1 VQPHEQHD
9 LVKLHKNLGHPDPN
23 VLSQYLK
30 ASGASE
36 HVVEAAKE
44 YICDACVETT
54 RFRHQRPAK
63 LHEPKEFNDLLGIDG
78 FFWTGKK
85 GFQVM
90 IFHCIDEVFLFHLGR
105 RLDNRHLEHVIP
117 AFNDMWMSWAGQPSG
132 IYSDPAGE
140 FRADDWLSFLQRQ
153 NIEPRLS
160 TEAWQKGRVEKHGQ
174 VVKNMLHRYDQEKT
188 IEDVQEFDIVL
199 RACF

>member
-1 VQPHEQHD
+1 
-9 LVKLHKNLGHPDPN
+9 
-23 VLSQYLK
+23 
-30 ASGASE
+30 
-36 HVVEAAKE
+36 
-44 YICDACVETT
+44 
-54 RFRHQRPAK
+54 
-63 LHEPKEFNDLLGIDG
+63 
-78 FFWTGKK
+78 
-85 GFQVM
+85 M
-90 IFHCIDEVFLFHLGR
+90 IFHCIDEVSLFHLGR

-132 IYSDPAGE
+132 IYSDPVGE
-140 FRADDWLSFLQRQ
+140 FRADDWLTFLQRQ